1 MLGHQFI
8 VPSVLMSLWITL
20 FKACVRL
27 QSFQYFFGPTL

>member
-1 MLGHQFI
+1 
-8 VPSVLMSLWITL
+8 MSLWITL